1 MMTDVWILGARGR
14 ADRVGLDAFA
24 DRLSLARRSRSVPF
38 DSSRVELVVRFSES
52 LSRDPRFADSI
63 AMRAFAFW
71 IRKGALTK
79 LSRDF
84 RKGLPEN
91 VVPVGRGIAFHLPP
105 ANVDTI
111 FLYSW
116 VTAFLAGNV
125 GVTRLPSSATGPMKE
140 ALDVL
145 IDLLAEG
152 GLPDLF
158 VSYPISESINRR
170 ISEQADLRLVW
181 GGDAKAAEF
190 SSMPVRL
197 GGRALTFPDRY
208 SYSVLSGEHLAS
220 LDQRRVTVLAKRLFN
235 DVYLFD
241 QMACSSPHLLYVVGA
256 ATTHGNALRVVL
268 REVDRLA
275 AAAGGMIEAAHAIE
289 KFRVLAQLAA
299 EGAADQADW
308 FSIELATARLSSP
321 IHPSVGGGFLG
332 VRYIETL
339 DSLIAEIRDRDQTL
353 GYEGFSREAMAAF
366 AEAAAPQGLCRIVPI
381 GRALDFDAV
390 WDGNDVLRD
399 AVRLVRV
406 L

>member
-1 MMTDVWILGARGR
+1 
-14 ADRVGLDAFA
+14 
-24 DRLSLARRSRSVPF
+24 
-38 DSSRVELVVRFSES
+38 
-52 LSRDPRFADSI
+52 
-63 AMRAFAFW
+63 MRTFAFW

-84 RKGLPEN
+84 RQGLPEN

-125 GVTRLPSSATGPMKE
+125 GVTRLPSRATGLMKE

-181 GGDAKAAEF
+181 GGDAKAVEF

-208 SYSVLSGEHLAS
+208 SYNVLSGEHLAS
-220 LDQRRVTVLAKRLFN
+220 LDQRRVRVLAKRLFN

-241 QMACSSPHLLYVVGA
+241 QMACSSPHVLYVVGA

-321 IHPSVGGGFLG
+321 IRPSVGGGFLG

-390 WDGNDVLRD
+390 WDGNDLLRD